1 MKIYTKYFVVL
12 ILSFF
17 LTPVIAQKNDSMA
30 VQKAIEIIDL
40 FKSEQFEKAY
50 NICDEIMLRK
60 ITPERFQSIW
70 ESLAAVN
77 GDLNEIGATRYN
89 YLDSFHV
96 TTTKLKF
103 KNGAVGLRLSF
114 NLKWQ
119 ISGIY
124 IVEADPMY
132 NIPAYINT
140 FGFYEIKIPFGS
152 VGFENEAILTVPI
165 QEKKYPC
172 VIIIGGSGPIDKDA
186 TIGPNRIYK
195 DFAWGLASN
204 GIATLRFDKR
214 TKAYFGKIMEQHKNG
229 NYYTIEQEYL
239 ADLKE
244 LVNKVSKKNAIDPKR
259 IYLMGHSQGAGL
271 MPLFLKQN
279 KIVAG
284 AIMAAGNYTSLQDL
298 MLYQLEYLK
307 PLQAKTKADSA
318 VFDNM
323 ATQATQAKILNLPNN
338 YPNDSLPVMYPFS
351 YWNYL
356 NKLNLVSLAQKNKKP
371 VLVLQGER
379 DYQVPYSE
387 YLKWKSTLIN
397 NSNYQFA
404 SFQKLNHLFL
414 EGEGKSTPEE
424 YSNRSNVPDYVIEEI
439 SKWIQAQPRK

>member
-12 ILSFF
+12 ILSLFF
-17 LTPVIAQKNDSMA
+17 AHAIAQKNESLA
-30 VQKAIEIIDL
+30 VQKALEIIDL

-50 NICDEIMLRK
+50 TFCDEVMLRK

-140 FGFYEIKIPFGS
+140 FGFYEIKIPFGP

-279 KIVAG
+279 KKVAG

-298 MLYQLEYLK
+298 MLYQFEYLK

-323 ATQATQAKILNLPNN
+323 VVQAIHAKILNLPNTF
-338 YPNDSLPVMYPFS
+338 PNDSLPVMYPFS

-356 NKLNLVSLAQKNKKP
+356 NKLNIISLAKNNKKP

-379 DYQVPYSE
+379 DYQVPYTE
-387 YLKWKSTLIN
+387 YLKWKTTL
-397 NSNYQFA
+397 NSNPNYQFT
-404 SFQKLNHLFL
+404 SFQKLNHMFL

-424 YSNRSNVPDYVIEEI
+424 YAIRSNVPDYVIDDI
-439 SKWIQAQPRK
+439 ANWIKAQPRK